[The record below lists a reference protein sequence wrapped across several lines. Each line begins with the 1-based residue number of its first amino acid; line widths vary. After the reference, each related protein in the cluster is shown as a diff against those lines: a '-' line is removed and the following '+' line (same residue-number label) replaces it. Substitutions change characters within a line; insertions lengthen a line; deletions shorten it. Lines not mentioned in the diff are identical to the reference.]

1 MAKSKLDIL
10 NQAIVLL
17 GDSPI
22 TSFEDDDG
30 AAAQA
35 ARQIYG
41 NLVESLFMVDGYKFR
56 FAVKQFRLN
65 QLQAAPM
72 DSEEGGF
79 KYAYSLPSDFLQL
92 VVLNT
97 RFEYDIYG
105 NQIRCNDT
113 NLILDYI
120 YRVDESLWPA
130 YFEKMVVY
138 RLAADLCMPVSDNA
152 SLEAS
157 LMNKFD
163 MARRTAKAIDSRQ
176 VPNKP
181 FSQSPM
187 LIAHAGGYG
196 SLSRRRR

>member
-17 GDSPI
+17 GDTAV
-22 TSFEDDDG
+22 TSFEQDDG

-35 ARQIYG
+35 ARQIYDR
-41 NLVESLFMVDGYKFR
+41 LVESLFTVDSYKFR
-56 FAVKQFRLN
+56 FAVKQFKLN

-72 DSEEGGF
+72 DADDGGF
-79 KYAYSLPSDFLQL
+79 KYAYALPSDFLQL

-97 RFEYDIYG
+97 RFEYEIYG

-113 NLILDYI
+113 NLILDYV

-130 YFEKMVVY
+130 YFEEMVVY
-138 RLAADLCMPVSDNA
+138 RLAADLCMPVTDNA
-152 SLEAS
+152 SLEDR

-163 MARRTAKAIDSRQ
+163 MARRTAKAIDSKQ

-187 LIAHAGGYG
+187 LIAHAGGFG